1 MTPRITPAMTPKN
14 VAMVRAFVL
23 KNDAQPF
30 LDGFKLYARFR
41 KPDFMLF
48 SSMVRSEKIGI
59 YYRIRN
65 SSSIRNPFKNVITMS
80 LSSLW

>member
-14 VAMVRAFVL
+14 VATVKAFVL

-30 LDGFKLYARFR
+30 RDGFKLYARFR

-48 SSMVRSEKIGI
+48 SSMV
-59 YYRIRN
+59 N
-65 SSSIRNPFKNVITMS
+65 SSNQQVRESKRI
-80 LSSLW
+80 L